1 MKYVVTQRDKA
12 ILIALVGIVALAVS
26 WFLIHN
32 KYTELTDQLKQTNNA
47 IQARVDVLQSIADQ
61 QSELVATTNSNNQE
75 AERIL
80 AKFPSN
86 VYEEDVILLAKGL
99 QEFAPYELIESV
111 GIGAPA
117 ELYRYED
124 INAQTNEVV
133 NGYIPAQVTENSAP
147 PAEGQPAEGQPAEG
161 QPAEAPAAAPIME
174 ELPVLYARNCT
185 MTGETDYDGLK
196 NTIRY
201 IVDNTDRCK
210 LQINAAYDITTG
222 MLQSNV
228 TVGKYYVTGT
238 GKAYIEPDITNVIQ
252 GTDNI
257 FGTVS
262 LSESRPLGGAAVRE
276 GATEEETESE

>member
-147 PAEGQPAEGQPAEG
+147 PAEGQPAEGQPAE
-161 QPAEAPAAAPIME
+161 APAAAPIME

-262 LSESRPLGGAAVRE
+262 AVRE
-276 GATEEETESE
+276 GATEEETEGE